1 MNGQNE
7 KIKLT
12 FEETIMV
19 STELTIYFT
28 NVFTIEIVQR
38 ENERNRGKI
47 NYNLENIN
55 KVIFL
60 ELLKKKTNE
69 MGRSQTMN
77 ERNEKPNATI
87 YAMS

>member
-1 MNGQNE
+1 MKKLFLDQQIFYWMNGQNE
-7 KIKLT
+7 KIKQT

-60 ELLKKKTNE
+60 ELLKKKLTKWVVHK
-69 MGRSQTMN
+69 R
-77 ERNEKPNATI
+77 
-87 YAMS
+87 

>member
-60 ELLKKKTNE
+60 ELLKKN
-69 MGRSQTMN
+69 
-77 ERNEKPNATI
+77 
-87 YAMS
+87 

>member
-38 ENERNRGKI
+38 ENKRNRGKI

-60 ELLKKKTNE
+60 ELLKKKLTKWVVHK
-69 MGRSQTMN
+69 R
-77 ERNEKPNATI
+77 
-87 YAMS
+87 

>member
-60 ELLKKKTNE
+60 ELLKKKLTKWVVHK
-69 MGRSQTMN
+69 R
-77 ERNEKPNATI
+77 
-87 YAMS
+87 